1 MLEKSRAVNSGI
13 PLAPPRFPRYH
24 RPMVTIH
31 MEPHKST
38 LTFQRINTVLQL
50 LGKLD
55 LRVNDALIIRGRE
68 LLTPDRRIHPGDTIT
83 VRLVMSRG

>member
-1 MLEKSRAVNSGI
+1 
-13 PLAPPRFPRYH
+13 
-24 RPMVTIH
+24 MVTIH

-50 LGKLD
+50 LGKLN
-55 LRVNDALIIRGRE
+55 LRVNDALIVRGDE